1 MTDTKKT
8 TKKGSTK
15 KISSP
20 KKNKRKPTDKS
31 IRKKNP
37 YIIIL
42 NIVTMLLFVAATGY
56 LFYILFPLNMIP
68 EMWLYLAVAVM
79 VAVGLLNCIIAL
91 LKVPTFIQ
99 VLRNVVILGIC
110 FGMVFASYTVQS
122 VDQELDEVMSLP
134 TTYSEFISIVALRD
148 SNIYGL
154 EDLEGKKIAYQATID
169 IEHMNLVKEYLNDNL
184 DKYSAVRYQEYPSAV
199 KDLLNKKIDAIIL
212 SESYRPLVE
221 DSYADFS
228 TLTSRIDAYEIER
241 PVTDIKK
248 AIDVTQNSFT
258 VFVSGI
264 DTLGK
269 ASLNSQSDVNMIVSV
284 NPLSKSIAMVTIPRD
299 SYLPNACLSYK
310 DDKLT
315 NTGAFG
321 VECTA
326 KTIENAFDVEINY
339 YVKVSFSSIIQA
351 VNALGGLEVN
361 VPYSFCERKANRVD
375 IIYVKKG
382 LQRLNGEQALALA
395 RNRKNAAGGDVGRG
409 KNQQMLVNAAIRQ
422 FASSD
427 ILATTDKLLQVVND
441 TVQTNLT
448 KQEIYAFINS
458 FASDLGSWTITNHSA
473 GGKLGWG
480 ECASIPGMELSIIEL
495 ADDEITKI
503 KYLLKN
509 TLSDSDLSQFEFT
522 INDVTYQEV
531 QAEGETQGSTGSSFC
546 WIVEEYKNKGNE
558 EVDEEADNE
567 AEGESETQDPS
578 LEETTEITE

>member
-1 MTDTKKT
+1 MTDSKKQTTTKRKVAKKKVQKRKSNKKT
-8 TKKGSTK
+8 
-15 KISSP
+15 SP
-20 KKNKRKPTDKS
+20 LL
-31 IRKKNP
+31 
-37 YIIIL
+37 IIL
-42 NIVTMLLFVAATGY
+42 NVIVMLLFIAASTY
-56 LFYILFPLNMIP
+56 MFYILFPLQMIP
-68 EMWLYLAVAVM
+68 ELWLYLAIAV
-79 VAVGLLNCIIAL
+79 VIAIGLVNCIVAL
-91 LKVPTFIQ
+91 LRIPSFVQI
-99 VLRNVVILGIC
+99 LRNLVILILC
-110 FGMVFASYTVQS
+110 FGMTFASYTIQN
-122 VDQELDEVMSLP
+122 VDEELEEVMSLP
-134 TTYSEFISIVALRD
+134 TTYSEYISIVALRD
-148 SNIYGL
+148 SNIISL
-154 EDLEGKKIAYQATID
+154 SDLEGKKIAYQATVD
-169 IEHMNLVKEYLNDNL
+169 TENMELVKEYLKSNL
-184 DKYSAVRYQEYPSAV
+184 TKYTPTRYQEYASAV
-199 KDLLNKKIDAIIL
+199 RDLMNKKVDAIIL

-221 DSYADFS
+221 ETHENFS

-299 SYLPNACLSYK
+299 SYLENACLGYSK
-310 DDKLT
+310 DKLT

-326 KTIENAFDVEINY
+326 KTIENTFDVDINY

-375 IIYVKKG
+375 IIYVQKG

-395 RNRKNAAGGDVGRG
+395 RNRKNASGGDVGRG

-427 ILATTDKLLQVVND
+427 ILATTDKLLKVVND

-458 FASDLGSWTITNHSA
+458 FASDLSSWTITNHSA

-480 ECASIPGMELSIIEL
+480 ECASMPGMQLSIINLE
-495 ADDEITKI
+495 DEEVTKI

-522 INDVTYQEV
+522 INDVHYQEV
-531 QAEGETQGSTGSSFC
+531 QTEGETQGSTGQSFC
-546 WIVEEYKNKGNE
+546 WIVEEYKNKVNE
-558 EVDEEADNE
+558 EVQEE
-567 AEGESETQDPS
+567 ST
-578 LEETTEITE
+578 EETPEDEHNLIEE